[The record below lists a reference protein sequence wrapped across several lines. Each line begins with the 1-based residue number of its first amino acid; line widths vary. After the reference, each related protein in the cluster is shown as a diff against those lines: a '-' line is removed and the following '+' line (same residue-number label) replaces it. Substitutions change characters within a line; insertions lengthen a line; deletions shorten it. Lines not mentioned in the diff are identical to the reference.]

1 FQILLL
7 QLTHY
12 KYCIRCTFSRAEA
25 KLHIIYLNS
34 ISHSCFYHSFKN
46 FHCMLQQ
53 FYPSIRSTFH
63 CSIASPLPLYILIIQ
78 LLHQSAGTLPSLT
91 TALNRS
97 VIHSMT
103 ISPAAFSI
111 SVTTPDGPDAF
122 PDFMSSK
129 ATLTS

>member
-1 FQILLL
+1 M
-7 QLTHY
+7 HY

-63 CSIASPLPLYILIIQ
+63 CITFALVYTIIQ

-97 VIHSMT
+97 VIHSTT

-122 PDFMSSK
+122 PDFMSIMYDYILNQRKTFS
-129 ATLTS
+129 T

>member
-1 FQILLL
+1 MIRRPPRSTLFPYTTIFLLCQILFL

-34 ISHSCFYHSFKN
+34 ISHSCFCHSFKN

-63 CSIASPLPLYILIIQ
+63 CITFALVYTNHP
-78 LLHQSAGTLPSLT
+78 TLAPVCRHL
-91 TALNRS
+91 
-97 VIHSMT
+97 
-103 ISPAAFSI
+103 AFSYHSI
-111 SVTTPDGPDAF
+111 EQVCHPFYDYF
-122 PDFMSSK
+122 PCSF
-129 ATLTS
+129 